1 MSDWR
6 NEAWLNPVQRAL
18 RSVQR
23 SMGDADPL
31 DETEKH
37 LIRIWGRVLLE
48 VLEAGGRAT
57 LGSRVDSIAGEVASY
72 AQAASP
78 PDPSVRLRTPDI
90 FAGHGPHSLLVQTLE
105 KSDAIVGILA
115 EVISHTSQNSPLNI
129 QQDWSGHY
137 RAGTRWM
144 QEVGR
149 FFRIRQGEALSC
161 RWRDA
166 TLDERHAVIE
176 ALWGA
181 LVRLVKG
188 EIGPL
193 SLPILSQT
201 SAFTALQKYPDQI
214 PERMQPSR
222 DAKDRRSS
230 YTHSLAHPLLDQPL
244 STRKARIYRLDV

>member
-1 MSDWR
+1 MSDWL
-6 NEAWLNPVQRAL
+6 NDPWLNPVQRAL
-18 RSVQR
+18 RSVQGSR
-23 SMGDADPL
+23 DDADPL
-31 DETEKH
+31 DQTEEH

-48 VLEAGGRAT
+48 VLEAGDRAA
-57 LGSRVDSIAGEVASY
+57 LESRVETIAGEIASY
-72 AQAASP
+72 ARAAPP
-78 PDPSVRLRTPDI
+78 PDPSGRLRAPDI

-115 EVISHTSQNSPLNI
+115 EAISRTSQNSPLNL

-137 RAGTRWM
+137 YAGTRWM
-144 QEVGR
+144 REVGR
-149 FFRIRQGEALSC
+149 FFRIHEGEALSC

-166 TLDERHAVIE
+166 RLDERHAVIE
-176 ALWGA
+176 VLWTALA
-181 LVRLVKG
+181 RLVKG
-188 EIGPL
+188 EMGPL
-193 SLPILSQT
+193 SLPILNQT
-201 SAFTALQKYPDQI
+201 PAFSALERYPDQI

>member
-23 SMGDADPL
+23 SMDDADPL
-31 DETEKH
+31 DDTEEH

-48 VLEAGGRAT
+48 VFEGWGRGALE
-57 LGSRVDSIAGEVASY
+57 SRVGTIAGEVASY
-72 AQAASP
+72 ARAAPP
-78 PDPSVRLRTPDI
+78 PDPSGRLRTPDI

-105 KSDAIVGILA
+105 KSDSIVGILA
-115 EVISHTSQNSPLNI
+115 DTISHTSQNSPLNL
-129 QQDWSGHY
+129 QRDWSGHY
-137 RAGTRWM
+137 HAGTRWM
-144 QEVGR
+144 QEVGQ
-149 FFRIRQGEALSC
+149 FFRIQQGEALSC

-176 ALWGA
+176 VLWTA
-181 LVRLVKG
+181 LVRLVKR
-188 EIGPL
+188 EMGPL
-193 SLPILSQT
+193 SLPVLSQT
-201 SAFTALQKYPDQI
+201 PAFTALQKYPDQI

-230 YTHSLAHPLLDQPL
+230 YTHSLAHSLLDQPL
-244 STRKARIYRLDV
+244 STRKARIYRLGV